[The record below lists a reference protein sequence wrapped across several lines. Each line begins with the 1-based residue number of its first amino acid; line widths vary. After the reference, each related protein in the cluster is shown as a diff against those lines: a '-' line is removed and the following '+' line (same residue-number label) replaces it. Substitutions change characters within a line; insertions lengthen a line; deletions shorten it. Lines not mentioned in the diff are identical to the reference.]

1 MALQFKL
8 ANLDGLDDAVKSLYT
23 EKDGSFTLGV
33 DGLPEVEDVSGLKT
47 ALSTERENR
56 KALEKRLKD
65 TDSVALE
72 AASKLAK
79 EKGDFEQ
86 LYKSSQTKLETVT
99 GERDG
104 LRGSIA
110 KKERTTE
117 ALRVAGELADGHNIG
132 LLSEFIERRLQHTDD
147 GLKVLDT
154 SGQLTVSSLDDLKKE
169 FSTDPR
175 FSSLLKGN
183 QSSGGGAAGGGNGG
197 GAADKTLNREQFAA
211 LDPAGQMKHIKSG
224 GSLTE

>member
-8 ANLDGLDDAVKSLYT
+8 TNLDGLDDAVKSLYT

-65 TDSVALE
+65 TDTDQQE
-72 AASKLAK
+72 AARKLAQ

-86 LYKSSQTKLETVT
+86 LYKSSQTKLETIT
-99 GERDG
+99 GELDG
-104 LRGSIA
+104 LRGTVS
-110 KKERTTE
+110 KEKVTTE
-117 ALRVAGELADGHNIG
+117 ALRIAGKLADGHNIG
-132 LLSEFIERRLQHTDD
+132 LLSEFIERRMRHTDD
-147 GLKVLDT
+147 GLKVLDR
-154 SGQLTVSSLDDLKKE
+154 SGQLTVSSLDDLEKE
-169 FSTDPR
+169 FSTDPQ
-175 FSSLLKGN
+175 FGSLLKGN
-183 QSSGGGAAGGGNGG
+183 QSSGGGATGGGHGG
-197 GAADKTLNREQFAA
+197 GAADTTLTREQFAA
-211 LDPAGQMKHIKSG
+211 LDPAGQMKHVKSG